1 MTFGHVRSD
10 GGDYFVFGMLFCGLS
25 AADWLRD
32 GDLSQ
37 EGFIGLATGAFAF
50 VVATALRTWRTSRAR
65 NIYRTRRLRVPEGAM
80 RGRTSRRP
88 EGEADGACRQE
99 FVWSTHL
106 L

>member
-37 EGFIGLATGAFAF
+37 EGFIGLATGAFAS

-65 NIYRTRRLRVPEGAM
+65 NMCRTRRHARPDQPA
-80 RGRTSRRP
+80 SRR
-88 EGEADGACRQE
+88 R
-99 FVWSTHL
+99 S
-106 L
+106 